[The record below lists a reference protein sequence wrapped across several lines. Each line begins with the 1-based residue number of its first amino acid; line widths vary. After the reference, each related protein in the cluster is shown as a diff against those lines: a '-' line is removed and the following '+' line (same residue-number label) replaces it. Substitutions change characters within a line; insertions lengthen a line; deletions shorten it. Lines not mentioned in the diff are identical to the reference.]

1 MKIIKIVKLKNGLY
15 NLELNKLT
23 IKTFDE
29 IIIKYNL
36 LYKKEIDDDLLLK
49 IMNDSKYYDIYNKA
63 LNYAVKRVRCE
74 NDIYYYLSNLEVKN
88 SDIKS
93 IIDKLKK
100 INIINDKLYVRCY
113 INDKLKLSKDG
124 INKIKID
131 LLNKNI
137 NIDIIN
143 EEIENIDI
151 DINEKLKKL
160 IIKKINLNHKYS
172 NYFLKNKIIRDMIN
186 LGYEQSVIDEIF
198 EQNKKDDY
206 NILIYNYR
214 ILLNKYKNKY
224 KDKILE
230 SKIKSKL
237 YMYGFLYEN
246 IKKEDL

>member
-160 IIKKINLNHKYS
+160 IIKRINSNHKYS

>member
-15 NLELNKLT
+15 NIELNKLT

-160 IIKKINLNHKYS
+160 IIKKINSNHKYS

>member
-143 EEIENIDI
+143 EEIKNVDI

-160 IIKKINLNHKYS
+160 IIKKINSNHKYS